1 MTSRTGELL
10 TILDELDIL
19 ISTAR
24 TMPMSAL
31 VIVHREEALDL
42 IERARAAVPT
52 SVREAQSV
60 LDEATDRVAQ
70 GQAEAERIVR
80 RAQDEAEQLIASEN
94 VVRNATQRA
103 DLIVEAAE
111 AQAAQLRA
119 GADDYCDKVL
129 AGLESE
135 LARVGDQVRAGREV
149 LASRIGETAAP
160 QAQPAVVEEPRRRAV
175 WSVDPLRHPLSRPG
189 RPRGRRDAVHSVPQ
203 APATRQDVP
212 QEDT

>member
-1 MTSRTGELL
+1 MPSRTGELL

-52 SVREAQSV
+52 SVREAQRV

-175 WSVDPLRHPLSRPG
+175 WSVDPS
-189 RPRGRRDAVHSVPQ
+189 
-203 APATRQDVP
+203 ATR
-212 QEDT
+212 